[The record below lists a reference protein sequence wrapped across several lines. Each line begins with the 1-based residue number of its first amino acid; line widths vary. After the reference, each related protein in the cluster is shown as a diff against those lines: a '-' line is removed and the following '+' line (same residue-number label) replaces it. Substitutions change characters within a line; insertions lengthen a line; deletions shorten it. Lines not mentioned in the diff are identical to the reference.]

1 MGSRSVISRLSR
13 VFAASQA
20 VQRPAVGVGVV
31 VFNNNNQ
38 VLLIRRGKAPSKGMI
53 SFPGGRQ
60 ELGETVIECAIREAK
75 EECGIDLRHDP
86 RLLRNVE
93 RIGATRVPRAYLQS
107 RTLEHPIPFT
117 AVDVMSMSEED
128 ARETEL
134 EKMLYH
140 YAIIEVAAMVAD
152 PSSDQRIPATGQPV
166 EQRRLADIRAP
177 DDGDGEAHVV
187 SFSFWACSTVRVEI
201 RAPCRMRRCCRA

>member
-86 RLLRNVE
+86 RLLR
-93 RIGATRVPRAYLQS
+93 T
-107 RTLEHPIPFT
+107 
-117 AVDVMSMSEED
+117 
-128 ARETEL
+128 
-134 EKMLYH
+134 
-140 YAIIEVAAMVAD
+140 
-152 PSSDQRIPATGQPV
+152 SSG
-166 EQRRLADIRAP
+166 
-177 DDGDGEAHVV
+177 
-187 SFSFWACSTVRVEI
+187 
-201 RAPCRMRRCCRA
+201 

>member
-152 PSSDQRIPATGQPV
+152 PSQVPVAADDADEAFWWDCDEFLTSDNP
-166 EQRRLADIRAP
+166 DIVP
-177 DDGDGEAHVV
+177 NLKHVV
-187 SFSFWACSTVRVEI
+187 ETVLSTFDFT
-201 RAPCRMRRCCRA
+201 